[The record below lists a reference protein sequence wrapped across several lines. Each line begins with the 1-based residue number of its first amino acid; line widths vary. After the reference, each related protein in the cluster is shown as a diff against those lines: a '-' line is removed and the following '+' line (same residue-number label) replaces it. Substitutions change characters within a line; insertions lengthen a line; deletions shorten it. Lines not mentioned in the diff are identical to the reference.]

1 MEIIDLINR
10 YGDFFYGIVAAWTF
24 LEGETIVIF
33 SGIAAR
39 EGMVDLVTLIACA
52 WAEAFW
58 AISSISRWAVIPVPG
73 CCAAT
78 RAGSQEWTG
87 P

>member
-1 MEIIDLINR
+1 MEIIDLISR

-39 EGMVDLVTLIACA
+39 EGMVNLTTLVACA
-52 WAEAFW
+52 WAIRF
-58 AISSISRWAVIPVPG
+58 ISHSAGMPAPRCFAVI
-73 CCAAT
+73 
-78 RAGSQEWTG
+78 RAGSRAWTR

>member
-39 EGMVDLVTLIACA
+39 EGMVDLAAC
-52 WAEAFW
+52 
-58 AISSISRWAVIPVPG
+58 R
-73 CCAAT
+73 T
-78 RAGSQEWTG
+78 
-87 P
+87 